1 MRSAALATAIA
12 LLTRSDHAGAAEIA
26 VDQGDGT
33 MCAGYFC
40 FPAPPTPFVSSLSPA
55 HGPLDGGTD
64 VVVVGSGFRDF
75 GELMRCRFGTQK
87 MSASLTAPEGEFID
101 ATNHWAVGCHSPSA
115 SSEYEQA
122 VGVEVAL
129 NGLIPA
135 LALVPTLT
143 LSPNLTLTRW
153 RSTARSSP
161 TAARCSPTIATR
173 SSRRSAPAGA
183 PPPSRSC

>member
-1 MRSAALATAIA
+1 MSLSTGNGQPTNRHDKRPEVVEIGGRLAARTQTARAMRSAALATAIA

-33 MCAGYFC
+33 MCAGDFC

-87 MSASLTAPEGEFID
+87 MSASLSAPEGEFID
-101 ATNHWAVGCHSPSA
+101 ATNHYQVGCHTP
-115 SSEYEQA
+115 
-122 VGVEVAL
+122 
-129 NGLIPA
+129 
-135 LALVPTLT
+135 
-143 LSPNLTLTRW
+143 
-153 RSTARSSP
+153 
-161 TAARCSPTIATR
+161 
-173 SSRRSAPAGA
+173 
-183 PPPSRSC
+183 

>member
-33 MCAGYFC
+33 MCAGDFC

-101 ATNHWAVGCHSPSA
+101 ATNHYQVGCHTP
-115 SSEYEQA
+115 
-122 VGVEVAL
+122 
-129 NGLIPA
+129 
-135 LALVPTLT
+135 
-143 LSPNLTLTRW
+143 
-153 RSTARSSP
+153 
-161 TAARCSPTIATR
+161 
-173 SSRRSAPAGA
+173 
-183 PPPSRSC
+183 